1 MSASLSITEN
11 QDAVFGVR
19 QSANGRAWRLRSAE
33 PRLVAALSQR
43 LELPEAIA
51 HLLAG
56 RGVTVEEAADFLNP
70 SLRQLMPDPHVIEDM
85 ATAARRIA
93 AAIIGHERIAVFGD
107 YDVDGAT
114 SAALLTRYFRALGQ
128 DLVIY
133 IPDRMTEGY
142 GPNAPA
148 LLKLKDDGV
157 SLVITVDCGT
167 LAFAPLA
174 AARAAGL
181 DVIVVD
187 HHLAEPA
194 LPEACAVVNPNRLD
208 DDSKLGQLAA
218 VGVAFMLIVAV
229 NRALRERGF
238 FTAARR
244 EPDLLSLLDLV
255 ALGTVADVVPLTGL
269 NRALV
274 AQGLKVLARGGN
286 VGLKALAAVARMNE
300 TPSTYHLGF
309 LLGPRVN
316 AGGRVGEANLG
327 ARLLI
332 TEDAEE
338 AGRIAAALD
347 RYNQERQAIEA
358 QVQEAALSQ
367 LAARHGMDVPPPL
380 AFAVADGW
388 HIGVIGIVAGRLKD
402 RFDLPAVVIG
412 MEGEIGKGSA
422 RSIGGVDIG
431 AAVTAAHQAGLLING
446 GGHKMAAGLTIERN
460 QIPAFEAFLRE
471 RLASPVAAAHRDAAL
486 MLDGVLTAGAATVE
500 LLELLE
506 RAGPYGAGNPTPRF
520 AFSGLKVGFADIV
533 GADHVRA
540 TFEGADGKRV
550 KGIAFKSVATGLGQ
564 MLLNGI
570 GQRFHVAGTLKR
582 NFWNGRTSVDLII
595 EDAAAAS

>member
-1 MSASLSITEN
+1 MSADLSITED

-51 HLLAG
+51 RLLAG
-56 RGVTVEEAADFLNP
+56 RGVGIEEAVDFLNP
-70 SLRQLMPDPHVIEDM
+70 SLRQLMPDPHIMQDM
-85 ATAARRIA
+85 ATAARRVA
-93 AAIIGHERIAVFGD
+93 QAIIAGERVAVFGD

-114 SAALLTRYFRALGQ
+114 SSALLTRYFRALGR

-133 IPDRMTEGY
+133 IPDRLGEGY

-148 LLKLKDDGV
+148 LLNLKNNGV

-208 DDSKLGQLAA
+208 DDSGLGQLAA
-218 VGVAFMLIVAV
+218 VGVAFMVLAAV
-229 NRALRERGF
+229 NRALREQGLF
-238 FTAARR
+238 VAGRR
-244 EPDLLSLLDLV
+244 EPDLMTLLDLV

-269 NRALV
+269 NRAFV

-286 VGLKALAAVARMNE
+286 IGLKALAAVARMNE
-300 TPSTYHLGF
+300 TPSAYHLGF

-316 AGGRVGEANLG
+316 AGGRVGEADLG
-327 ARLLI
+327 ARLLV

-347 RYNQERQAIEA
+347 RYNQERQAIET

-367 LAARHGMDVPPPL
+367 LAARHGLDVPPPL
-380 AFAVADGW
+380 AFAAADGW

-412 MEGEIGKGSA
+412 MDGDIGKGSA
-422 RSIGGVDIG
+422 RSISGVDIG

-446 GGHKMAAGLTIERN
+446 GGHKMAAGLTIARDKL
-460 QIPAFEAFLRE
+460 PLFEDFLRE
-471 RLASPVAAAHRDAAL
+471 RLTPQVAAAHRDAAL

-564 MLLNGI
+564 MLLNGV

>member
-1 MSASLSITEN
+1 MSLDRSSQVDT
-11 QDAVFGVR
+11 DAVFGVR
-19 QSANGRAWRLRSAE
+19 QSVSGRAWRLRDAE

-43 LELPEAIA
+43 LGLPEAIA
-51 HLLAG
+51 RLLAG
-56 RGVTVEEAADFLNP
+56 RGVGIDEAADFLNP
-70 SLRQLMPDPHVIEDM
+70 SLRRLMPDPGVLKEMD
-85 ATAARRIA
+85 IA
-93 AAIIGHERIAVFGD
+93 ASRVASAIRAGERIAVFGD

-114 SAALLTRYFRALGQ
+114 SSALLKRFFRALGV
-128 DLVIY
+128 DLRVY

-142 GPNAPA
+142 GPNTPA
-148 LLKLKDDGV
+148 LLKLKAAGV

-167 LAFAPLA
+167 LAFTPLA
-174 AARAAGL
+174 AARDAGL
-181 DVIVVD
+181 DVVVID

-194 LPEACAVVNPNRLD
+194 LPNAVAVVNPNRLD
-208 DDSKLGQLAA
+208 DDSGLGQLAA
-218 VGVAFMLIVAV
+218 VGVAFMLAVAV
-229 NRALRERGF
+229 NRALRDAGF
-238 FTAARR
+238 FTAGRA
-244 EPDLLSLLDLV
+244 EPDLMSLLDIV

-269 NRALV
+269 NRAFV

-286 VGLKALAAVARMNE
+286 VGLKALGVVARLNE
-300 TPSTYHLGF
+300 TPATYHLGF

-316 AGGRVGEANLG
+316 AGGRVGEADLG
-327 ARLLI
+327 ARLLT
-332 TEDAEE
+332 TEDTEE
-338 AGRIAAALD
+338 AARIAAVLD

-358 QVQEAALSQ
+358 QVQEAALAQ
-367 LAARHGMDVPPPL
+367 LAARHGLDVPPPV
-380 AFAVADGW
+380 AFAADDGW

-412 MEGEIGKGSA
+412 MEGDIGKGSA

-446 GGHKMAAGLTIERN
+446 GGHKMAAGLTIARDKV
-460 QIPAFEAFLRE
+460 PLFEDFLRE
-471 RLASPVAAAHRDAAL
+471 RLTPQVAAAHRDAAL

-500 LLELLE
+500 LIDLLE

-540 TFEGADGKRV
+540 TFEGADGKRL
-550 KGIAFKSVATGLGQ
+550 KGIAFKSAANTLGQ
-564 MLLNGI
+564 MLLGGV

-595 EDAAAAS
+595 EDATVAS

>member
-1 MSASLSITEN
+1 MSASLSITED

-19 QSANGRAWRLRSAE
+19 QSASGRAWRLRSAD

-51 HLLAG
+51 RLLAG

-70 SLRQLMPDPHVIEDM
+70 SLRQMMPDPHVIEDM

-93 AAIIGHERIAVFGD
+93 AAIVGNERIAVFGD

-114 SAALLTRYFRALGQ
+114 SAALLTRYVRALGRA
-128 DLVIY
+128 LVVY
-133 IPDRMTEGY
+133 IPDRLREGY

-208 DDSKLGQLAA
+208 DDSGLGQLAA

-229 NRALRERGF
+229 NRALRDQVF

-244 EPDLLSLLDLV
+244 EPDLMSLLDLV
-255 ALGTVADVVPLTGL
+255 ALGTVADVVPLIGL
-269 NRALV
+269 NRAFV

-316 AGGRVGEANLG
+316 AGGRVGEADLG
-327 ARLLI
+327 ARLLT

-347 RYNQERQAIEA
+347 RYNQERQAIET
-358 QVQEAALSQ
+358 QVQEAAVSQ
-367 LAARHGMDVPPPL
+367 LAARHGLDVPPPL
-380 AFAVADGW
+380 AFAIADGW

-402 RFDLPAVVIG
+402 RFDLPSVVIG
-412 MEGEIGKGSA
+412 MDGDIGKGSA
-422 RSIGGVDIG
+422 RSISGVDIG

-446 GGHKMAAGLTIERN
+446 GGHKMAAGLTIARD
-460 QIPAFEAFLRE
+460 QIPAFEAFLRD
-471 RLASPVAAAHRDAAL
+471 RLASPVASAHRDAAL
-486 MLDGVLTAGAATVE
+486 MLDGVLTAGAATIE
-500 LLELLE
+500 LLDLLE

-533 GADHVRA
+533 GVDHVRA
-540 TFEGADGKRV
+540 TFEGPDGKRV
-550 KGIAFKSVATGLGQ
+550 KGIAFKTATNGLGQ
-564 MLLNGI
+564 MLLKGV
-570 GQRFHVAGTLKR
+570 GQRFHVAGALKR

>member
-1 MSASLSITEN
+1 MTED

-51 HLLAG
+51 RLLAG
-56 RGVTVEEAADFLNP
+56 RGVGIEEAVDFLNP
-70 SLRQLMPDPHVIEDM
+70 SLRQLMPDPHIMQDM
-85 ATAARRIA
+85 ATAARRVA
-93 AAIIGHERIAVFGD
+93 QAIIAGERVAVFGD

-114 SAALLTRYFRALGQ
+114 SSAMLTRYFRALGR

-133 IPDRMTEGY
+133 IPDRLGEGY

-148 LLKLKDDGV
+148 LLNLKNNGV

-208 DDSKLGQLAA
+208 DDSGLGQLAA
-218 VGVAFMLIVAV
+218 VGVAFMLTVAV
-229 NRALRERGF
+229 NRALREQGF
-238 FTAARR
+238 FVAGRR
-244 EPDLLSLLDLV
+244 EPDLMALLDLV

-269 NRALV
+269 NRAFV

-286 VGLKALAAVARMNE
+286 IGLKALAAVARMNE
-300 TPSTYHLGF
+300 TPSAYHLGF

-316 AGGRVGEANLG
+316 AGGRVGEADLG

-332 TEDAEE
+332 TEDVEE

-358 QVQEAALSQ
+358 QVQEVALSQ
-367 LAARHGMDVPPPL
+367 LAARHGLDVPPPL

-412 MEGEIGKGSA
+412 MDGDVGKGSA

-446 GGHKMAAGLTIERN
+446 GGHKMAAGLTIARDKLS
-460 QIPAFEAFLRE
+460 PFEDFLRE
-471 RLASPVAAAHRDAAL
+471 RLTPQVAAAHRDAAL

-500 LLELLE
+500 LLDLLE

-540 TFEGADGKRV
+540 TFEGPDGKRL
-550 KGIAFKSVATGLGQ
+550 KGIAFKSAANGLGQ
-564 MLLNGI
+564 MLLGGI

-582 NFWNGRTSVDLII
+582 NVWNGRTSVDLII